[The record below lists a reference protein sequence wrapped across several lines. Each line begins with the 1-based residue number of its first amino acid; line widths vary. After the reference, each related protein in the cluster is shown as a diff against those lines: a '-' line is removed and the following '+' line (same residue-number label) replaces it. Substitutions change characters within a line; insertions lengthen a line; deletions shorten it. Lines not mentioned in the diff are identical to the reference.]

1 VRKKWVIPTVGAE
14 FVWRMEEVLDLYAE
28 PEDPQRPRVC
38 FDEMPYQMIA
48 ETRSPLPM
56 QAGQAECY
64 DYEYRRMGTCNL
76 FLFFN
81 PFAGKRRIK
90 VTQQRTKQD
99 FAHCLKELVD
109 EDYPDAI
116 VIRVILDQL
125 NTHTKAALYE
135 TFDPKEAHRIARKLE
150 FHYTPKHG
158 SWLNMAEI
166 EFSVV
171 DRQCLDRWLQDI
183 ETVQS
188 EISAWELPRNQ
199 QNIGIDWQFTTE
211 KARQKL
217 ERLYPPI
224 S

>member
-1 VRKKWVIPTVGAE
+1 
-14 FVWRMEEVLDLYAE
+14 MEEVLDLYAE

-48 ETRSPLPM
+48 ETRVPLSM
-56 QAGQAECY
+56 QPGQAERY
-64 DYEYRRMGTCNL
+64 DYEYRRKGSCNL

-90 VTQQRTKQD
+90 VTQRRTKQD
-99 FAHCLKELVD
+99 FAHCMKELVD
-109 EDYPDAI
+109 EDYPDAV

-125 NTHTKAALYE
+125 NTHSKAALYE
-135 TFDPKEAHRIARKLE
+135 NFEPEEARRIVRKLE

-171 DRQCLDRWLQDI
+171 DRQCLDRWLQNI

-188 EISAWELPRNQ
+188 EIAAWELPRNE

-211 KARQKL
+211 KARHKL

>member
-1 VRKKWVIPTVGAE
+1 
-14 FVWRMEEVLDLYAE
+14 MEEVLDLYAE
-28 PEDPQRPRVC
+28 AEDPKRPRVC

-48 ETRSPLPM
+48 ETRVPLPM
-56 QAGQAECY
+56 QPGQAECY
-64 DYEYRRMGTCNL
+64 DYEYRRKGSCNL

-90 VTQQRTKQD
+90 VTQRRTKQD
-99 FAHCLKELVD
+99 FAHCMKELVD
-109 EDYPDAI
+109 EDYPEAV

-125 NTHTKAALYE
+125 NTHSKVALYE
-135 TFDPKEAHRIARKLE
+135 TFEPEEARRIARKLE

-183 ETVQS
+183 ETIQT
-188 EISAWELPRNQ
+188 EIAAWELSRNEQ
-199 QNIGIDWQFTTE
+199 KIGIDWQFTTE
-211 KARQKL
+211 KARKKL
-217 ERLYPPI
+217 ERLYPPL

>member
-1 VRKKWVIPTVGAE
+1 MPNRKIRSA
-14 FVWRMEEVLDLYAE
+14 
-28 PEDPQRPRVC
+28 RV
-38 FDEMPYQMIA
+38 PV
-48 ETRSPLPM
+48 PM
-56 QAGQAECY
+56 QPGQAEYY
-64 DYEYRRMGTCNL
+64 DYEYRRMGSCNL

-90 VTQQRTKQD
+90 VTQRRTKQD
-99 FAHCLKELVD
+99 FAYCMKELVD
-109 EDYPDAI
+109 EIYPDAV

-125 NTHTKAALYE
+125 NTHSKASLYE
-135 TFDPKEAHRIARKLE
+135 TFEPEEARRIARKLE

-171 DRQCLDRWLQDI
+171 DRQCLDRWLHDI

-188 EISAWELPRNQ
+188 EIAAWEMPRNE
-199 QNIGIDWQFTTE
+199 QNIGIDWRFTTK

-217 ERLYPPI
+217 QRLYPPI

>member
-1 VRKKWVIPTVGAE
+1 VGAD

-48 ETRSPLPM
+48 ETRMPLPM
-56 QAGQAECY
+56 QSGQAECY
-64 DYEYRRMGTCNL
+64 DYEYRRKGSCNL

-90 VTQQRTKQD
+90 VTERRTKQD
-99 FAHCLKELVD
+99 FAHCMKELVD
-109 EDYPDAI
+109 EIYPDAV

-125 NTHTKAALYE
+125 NTHSKAALYE
-135 TFDPKEAHRIARKLE
+135 TFAPEEARRIAHKLE

-171 DRQCLDRWLQDI
+171 DRQCLDRWLQNI

-188 EISAWELPRNQ
+188 EITAWEMPRNEQ
-199 QNIGIDWQFTTE
+199 KIGIDWQFTTE
-211 KARQKL
+211 KARNKL

-224 S
+224 P

>member
-1 VRKKWVIPTVGAE
+1 
-14 FVWRMEEVLDLYAE
+14 MEEVLDVYAE

-38 FDEMPYQMIA
+38 FDEMPYQLIA
-48 ETRSPLPM
+48 ETRASLPM
-56 QAGQAECY
+56 EVGQAERY

-81 PFAGKRRIK
+81 PFAGQRRIK
-90 VTQQRTKQD
+90 VTAQRTKQD
-99 FAHCLKELVD
+99 FAQCMQELVD
-109 EDYPDAI
+109 VDYPDAS

-135 TFDPKEAHRIARKLE
+135 TFEPEEARRIARKLE
-150 FHYTPKHG
+150 FVYTPKHG

-171 DRQCLDRWLQDI
+171 DRQCLDRWLPDI
-183 ETVQS
+183 ETVQF
-188 EISAWELPRNQ
+188 ETAAWQAPRNAQ
-199 QNIGIDWQFTTE
+199 KIGIDWQFTTE

-217 ERLYPPI
+217 ERLYP
-224 S
+224 SLS

>member
-1 VRKKWVIPTVGAE
+1 
-14 FVWRMEEVLDLYAE
+14 MEDVLDVYAE
-28 PEDPQRPRVC
+28 PEDPRRPRIC
-38 FDEMPYQMIA
+38 FDEMPYQVVA
-48 ETRSPLPM
+48 ETRLPLAL
-56 QAGQAECY
+56 QAGQPRRY

-81 PFAGKRRIK
+81 PFAGWRHVK
-90 VTQQRTKQD
+90 VTEQRTKQD
-99 FAHCLKELVD
+99 FAHCMQELVD
-109 EDYPDAI
+109 VHFPEAE

-125 NTHTKAALYE
+125 NTHTYAALYE
-135 TFDPKEAHRIARKLE
+135 TFEPAEARRLARKLE

-171 DRQCLDRWLQDI
+171 ERQCLDRYLADI
-183 ETVQS
+183 PTVAA
-188 EISAWELPRNQ
+188 ELAAWETPRNEQ
-199 QNIGIDWQFTTE
+199 KIGVDWQFTTE

-217 ERLYPPI
+217 QRLYPSI

>member
-1 VRKKWVIPTVGAE
+1 
-14 FVWRMEEVLDLYAE
+14 MEEVLDLYAE
-28 PEDPQRPRVC
+28 AEDPKRPRVC

-48 ETRSPLPM
+48 ETRVPLPM
-56 QAGQAECY
+56 QPGQAECY
-64 DYEYRRMGTCNL
+64 DYEYRRKGSCNL

-90 VTQQRTKQD
+90 VTQRRTKQD
-99 FAHCLKELVD
+99 FAHCMKELVD
-109 EDYPDAI
+109 EDYPEAV

-125 NTHTKAALYE
+125 NTHSKVALYE
-135 TFDPKEAHRIARKLE
+135 TFEPEEARRIARKLE

-183 ETVQS
+183 ETIQT
-188 EISAWELPRNQ
+188 EIAAWELSRNEQ
-199 QNIGIDWQFTTE
+199 KIGIDWQFTTE
-211 KARQKL
+211 KARKKQKA
-217 ERLYPPI
+217 
-224 S
+224 

>member
-1 VRKKWVIPTVGAE
+1 
-14 FVWRMEEVLDLYAE
+14 MEEVLDLYAE

-48 ETRSPLPM
+48 ETRMPLPM
-56 QAGQAECY
+56 QSGQAECY
-64 DYEYRRMGTCNL
+64 DYEYRRKGSCNL

-90 VTQQRTKQD
+90 VTERRTKQD
-99 FAHCLKELVD
+99 FAHCMKELVD
-109 EDYPDAI
+109 EIYPDAV

-125 NTHTKAALYE
+125 NTHSKAALYE
-135 TFDPKEAHRIARKLE
+135 TFAPEEARRIAHKLE

-171 DRQCLDRWLQDI
+171 DRQCLDRWLQNI

-188 EISAWELPRNQ
+188 EITAWEMPRNEQ
-199 QNIGIDWQFTTE
+199 KIGIDWQFTTE
-211 KARQKL
+211 KARNKL

-224 S
+224 P

>member
-1 VRKKWVIPTVGAE
+1 
-14 FVWRMEEVLDLYAE
+14 MEEVLDLYAE

-48 ETRSPLPM
+48 ETRVPLSM
-56 QAGQAECY
+56 QPGQAERY
-64 DYEYRRMGTCNL
+64 DYEYRRKGSCNL

-90 VTQQRTKQD
+90 VTQRRTKQD
-99 FAHCLKELVD
+99 FAHCMKELVD
-109 EDYPDAI
+109 EDYPDAV

-125 NTHTKAALYE
+125 NTHSKAALYE
-135 TFDPKEAHRIARKLE
+135 TFEPEEARRIVRKLE

-171 DRQCLDRWLQDI
+171 DRQCLDRWLQNI

-188 EISAWELPRNQ
+188 EIAAWELPRNE

-211 KARQKL
+211 KARHKL